1 MSRVGDS
8 LIPNQKRSKHMDF
21 DRSLRPLFGSAPKK
35 SWKMTARPKRWVAI
49 KNRVKVTKKPKFSL
63 GTLRSNDQKWPKSRV
78 FGKNLVKKLILNFS
92 RWGDFNS
99 DFDRSRRPTSDQ
111 NATFRRKK
119 GKGIWNSAFNQKRT
133 QKYVLEKKL
142 AKNWT
147 PKKLSKNDD
156 FIVFEQIS
164 KSYIRPKKRSSKK
177 SKNQEI
183 WYHMNVFPKKYPP
196 PKENTVI
203 YGGPGTPRS
212 STAKTTFSFY
222 VPPPL

>member
-1 MSRVGDS
+1 MSRVGYS

-21 DRSLRPLFGSAPKK
+21 DRSLRPLFGSASKK

-164 KSYIRPKKRSSKK
+164 KSYIRPKKKIIKK
-177 SKNQEI
+177 VEKSRNMVPHERFSQKI
-183 WYHMNVFPKKYPP
+183 PP
-196 PKENTVI
+196 PKKNMVI
-203 YGGPGTPRS
+203 
-212 STAKTTFSFY
+212 
-222 VPPPL
+222 